1 MSTSGIPEMDVVIT
15 KHAMSRLRSRECAPI
30 FIKLYL
36 QRIRRV
42 CLLKSK
48 RDYMIYI
55 PFKGW
60 LIGIME
66 GNRFVVKTFLLPIH
80 SKVEASLPD
89 MTIIVRRVT
98 LPN

>member
-1 MSTSGIPEMDVVIT
+1 MSRSEIPEMDVIIT
-15 KHAMSRLRSRECAPI
+15 KHAMDRMRSRGCAPI

-42 CLLKSK
+42 YLLKSK

-60 LIGIME
+60 LIGIVE
-66 GNRFVVKTFLLPIH
+66 GNKFIIKTFLLPIYGKTGMP
-80 SKVEASLPD
+80 SDTS
-89 MTIIVRRVT
+89 IIIKQVSF
-98 LPN
+98 PE